1 VTVVFCRLLAMT
13 SYKATLKFKSVVVLA
28 CRVFQSHLERTMP
41 KELAQRVVFLDYGL
55 HQEPKK
61 LRTEIQRRIREIDEP
76 SLVVLGYGLCGN
88 GLDGIEAG
96 IHTLLVPRTD
106 DCISILLGSYQSY
119 LALFQEDPGTYYLT
133 SGWLES
139 GSNPL
144 QEYRGYVE
152 KYGREK
158 ADMVMDLQY
167 QHYNRLIFIAQSPAE
182 LECYREQ
189 IQEISD
195 FCQRWNM
202 EYEYRMGS
210 VQYIERLFDWV
221 PVLLNGGFDPHED
234 GFREEFVLIRPGEN
248 LEQKHFLR
256 FKSYDSF

>member
-1 VTVVFCRLLAMT
+1 MFFDDLLAMT
-13 SYKATLKFKSVVVLA
+13 SSKAILTLNSVVVLA
-28 CRVFQSHLERTMP
+28 CRVFQSHLERIMP
-41 KELAQRVVFLDYGL
+41 KEFAQRVAFLDYGL
-55 HQEPKK
+55 HQDPRK
-61 LRTEIQRRIREIDEP
+61 LRTEIQRMIREINHP
-76 SLVVLGYGLCGN
+76 SLVILGYGLCGN

-106 DCISILLGSYQSY
+106 DCIAILLGSYLSY
-119 LALFQEDPGTYYLT
+119 RALFQEDPGTYYLT

-158 ADMVMDLQY
+158 ADLIMDLQY
-167 QHYNRLIFIAQSPAE
+167 QHYHRLIFIAQNPAE
-182 LECYREQ
+182 LERYREQ
-189 IQEISD
+189 IKDISN

-202 EYEYRMGS
+202 KYEYRMGS
-210 VQYIERLFDWV
+210 GQYIERLFHWV
-221 PVLLNGGFDPHED
+221 PALINGEFNHNEE
-234 GFREEFVLIRPGEN
+234 GFRDEFVMIQPGEK

-256 FKSYDSF
+256 IKSYDSF